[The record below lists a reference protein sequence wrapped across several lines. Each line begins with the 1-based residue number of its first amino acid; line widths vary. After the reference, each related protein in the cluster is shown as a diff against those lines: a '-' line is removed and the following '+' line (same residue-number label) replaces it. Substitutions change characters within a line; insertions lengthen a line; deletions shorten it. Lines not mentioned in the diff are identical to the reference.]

1 MNRLQL
7 KNGLTAK
14 AHDPDMYDLILK
26 NISKYIQLDEA
37 ETNHLTSLLT
47 YRKIKRNQFLLQ
59 RGEVVPYDFFV
70 NKGCLRSAY
79 IDQDGEEYILQFAI
93 EDWWITDF
101 ESFINETP
109 SKLEIMALEDCELL
123 QIDRNSLD
131 ELFDSYPKFEHF
143 YRVMNER
150 HFISLYQ
157 HLISFLSESAEERY
171 RNFVQKY
178 PQFLNRI
185 PQYQIASY
193 LGITPEYLSK
203 IRRELAQQE
212 D

>member
-1 MNRLQL
+1 
-7 KNGLTAK
+7 
-14 AHDPDMYDLILK
+14 MYDLIFK
-26 NISKYIQLDEA
+26 NISKYIQLNEA

-47 YRKIKRNQFLLQ
+47 FRKIKKNQFLGQ
-59 RGEVVPYDFFV
+59 RGEVVRHDFFV

-79 IDQDGEEYILQFAI
+79 IDQNGEEYILQFAI

-109 SKLEIMALEDCELL
+109 SKLEIMALEDSELL
-123 QIDRNSLD
+123 KIDRKSLN
-131 ELFDSYPKFEHF
+131 ELFNDYPKFEHF

-157 HLISFLSESAEERY
+157 HLISFLSESAEDRY
-171 RNFVQKY
+171 LNFVQKY

-193 LGITPEYLSK
+193 LGISPEYLSK
-203 IRRELAQQE
+203 IRRELARQE